1 MPESDESESDVNLA
15 RLFAETRH
23 APSAEEFVATV
34 AQRIARERRRWA
46 VRKLFI
52 AVVLAGAALA
62 ATPYVTE
69 GSLAIGDRL
78 AGGLP
83 AVSAAAASSPIAWA
97 CAVAIAVW
105 ALRRPRAAKG
115 R

>member
-1 MPESDESESDVNLA
+1 MPESDAHLT

-23 APSAEEFVATV
+23 VLSAEEFVANVT
-34 AQRIARERRRWA
+34 QRIARERRRGT
-46 VRKLFI
+46 VRKVLI
-52 AVVLAGAALA
+52 AGVLAGVAVA

-78 AGGLP
+78 AGGVP
-83 AVSAAAASSPIAWA
+83 AVAAAATSSPIGWV
-97 CAVAIAVW
+97 CAIAIAVW
-105 ALRRPRAAKG
+105 ALRRARATTG